1 MRYWLSFFVVAVGC
15 ASEPAVLTPQPTHA
29 LTPRPSHKLTPKPTY
44 TKKHP
49 TDEMMRMRK
58 VKAHLHSLL
67 ERLKGYGRESE
78 VASDRLVR
86 LGVEALAAVKAD
98 WEDSL
103 LRGEDVWE
111 ALRRLEA
118 VYVGD
123 VGVAQSS
130 AEEALKKRAVGV
142 DVKGGEARLAA
153 VASALAELNGVG
165 AVLTPPAAEKAR
177 LWDGPFST
185 PDRATVK
192 EVFEALAE
200 SAGLS
205 VVWRFGSA
213 VLCTNPQKAA
223 FSEVFDLSIPEDVW
237 KALATRLPAYGW
249 EGPVDA
255 LLRKMRDASGV
266 RWELA
271 ADRAIG
277 KCGVQVMVPAG
288 TLWEQMGVVALS
300 VGGRW
305 TWRAGAL
312 VLARGALEVDT
323 QLRAENS
330 KNWRKNRLA
339 LPKLM
344 DAWRRIRGER

>member
-1 MRYWLSFFVVAVGC
+1 MRYWLLFFVVAAGC
-15 ASEPAVLTPQPTHA
+15 ASQPTVLTPQPS
-29 LTPRPSHKLTPKPTY
+29 R
-44 TKKHP
+44 TKKRL
-49 TDEMMRMRK
+49 TDEIKRMRK
-58 VKAHLHSLL
+58 VKARLHSLL

-86 LGVEALAAVKAD
+86 FGVEALAAVKAD
-98 WEDSL
+98 WEDGL
-103 LRGEDVWE
+103 LRGDDVWE

-118 VYVGD
+118 VYEGD
-123 VGVAQSS
+123 VGAAQLS
-130 AEEALKKRAVGV
+130 AEGALKERAVGV

-153 VASALAELNGVG
+153 VACALAELNGVG
-165 AVLTPPAAEKAR
+165 AVLTPSAAEKAR

-192 EVFEALAE
+192 EAFEALAE

-271 ADRAIG
+271 ADKAIS
-277 KCGVQVMVPAG
+277 KCGVRMMVPAG
-288 TLWEQMGVVALS
+288 ALREQMGVVALA

-312 VLARGALEVDT
+312 MLARGVLEIDT
-323 QLRAENS
+323 QLRAKNS
-330 KNWRKNRLA
+330 KNWRENRLV

-344 DAWRRIRGER
+344 DAWRRIRGTK

>member
-1 MRYWLSFFVVAVGC
+1 MRYWLLFFVVAVGC
-15 ASEPAVLTPQPTHA
+15 ASEPTVLTLQPA
-29 LTPRPSHKLTPKPTY
+29 HKLTPQPTY

-49 TDEMMRMRK
+49 TDETVRMRK
-58 VKAHLHSLL
+58 AKAHLHSLL
-67 ERLKGYGRESE
+67 ERLRGYGRESE
-78 VASDRLVR
+78 VASDSLARF
-86 LGVEALAAVKAD
+86 GVEALAAVKAD
-98 WEDSL
+98 WEDGL
-103 LRGEDVWE
+103 LGGEDGWKS
-111 ALRRLEA
+111 LRRLMA
-118 VYVGD
+118 IYVGD
-123 VGVAQSS
+123 VGVAESS

-142 DVKGGEARLAA
+142 DVKRGEAGLAA

-192 EVFEALAE
+192 GAFEALAE

-271 ADRAIG
+271 ADKAIS
-277 KCGVQVMVPAG
+277 KCGVRMMVPAG
-288 TLWEQMGVVALS
+288 TLREQMGVVALS

-305 TWRAGAL
+305 TWRSGAM
-312 VLARGALEVDT
+312 VLARGVLEIDM
-323 QLRAENS
+323 QLRAKNS
-330 KNWRKNRLA
+330 KNWRENRLV

-344 DAWRRIRGER
+344 DAWRRIRGTK